1 MQKKSQAAIFIIL
14 GLVLLI
20 LVIMLI
26 NFKTGFLNA
35 LFKES
40 SQEITSVPEQLKEV
54 TDFIDKCLETTSRD
68 SLYQLGRN
76 GGYHKVPVETSIV
89 WFDEEVPYY
98 YLDKRI
104 LIPSLETVENELAKS
119 ISENIKVCLNF
130 AEFEREGFLIEQKNY
145 SVSSSIKDN
154 EIIIKMEYPIKI
166 EKGNLNIEIK
176 EFETAIGSNMKN
188 LILASE
194 ELIEIYSE
202 KPGFICLNCI
212 EEISLIYNVM
222 ISTTPVTDV
231 TVLENNIIW
240 FIVED
245 KEFTTE
251 DEGGIFLRFVVEQ

>member
-1 MQKKSQAAIFIIL
+1 MQKKGQAAIFIIL

-26 NFKTGFLNA
+26 NFKTGFLRD

-40 SQEITSVPEQLKEV
+40 SQEIVSVPEQLSEV
-54 TDFIDKCLETTSRD
+54 TDFINQCLEETSRD
-68 SLYQLGRN
+68 SLYQISRN
-76 GGYHKVPVETSIV
+76 GGYHEVPVETSIV

-98 YLDKRI
+98 YLDNKI
-104 LIPSLETVENELAKS
+104 LIPSFETVKNELAKS

-130 AEFEREGFLIEQKNY
+130 TEFEREGFLIEQENY
-145 SVSSSIKDN
+145 GISSSIKDN
-154 EIIIKMEYPIKI
+154 EIIIKMNYPIKI
-166 EKGNLNIEIK
+166 EKQDLSVEIK
-176 EFETAIGSNMKN
+176 EFETVIESNTKN

-212 EEISLIYNVM
+212 EEISLLYNVG
-222 ISTTPVTDV
+222 ISTTPVSDV
-231 TVLENNIIW
+231 TVLENNLIW

-245 KEFTTE
+245 KEFKMNE
-251 DEGGIFLRFVVEQ
+251 EGGIFLRFVVEQ